1 MTGHVQLCDFAK
13 ITPLEANRLFF
24 LSRVSRFILMNHN
37 RIQKKKEKLHSM
49 SKRFQEKFLIKDTWT
64 ERYRRSAIPYMQRLL
79 NDKER
84 KKQGILRQ
92 IRNFVPVNNGSSSTL
107 SLR

>member
-37 RIQKKKEKLHSM
+37 RIQISLGNLM
-49 SKRFQEKFLIKDTWT
+49 SQNHVNSVLLQENEI
-64 ERYRRSAIPYMQRLL
+64 
-79 NDKER
+79 N
-84 KKQGILRQ
+84 
-92 IRNFVPVNNGSSSTL
+92 
-107 SLR
+107 